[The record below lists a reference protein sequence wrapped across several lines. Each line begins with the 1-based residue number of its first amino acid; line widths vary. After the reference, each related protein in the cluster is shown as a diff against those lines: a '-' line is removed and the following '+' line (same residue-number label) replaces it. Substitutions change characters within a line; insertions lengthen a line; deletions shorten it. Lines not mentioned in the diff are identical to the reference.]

1 MFANASWSKSYL
13 AMVTFAIVSMS
24 VSPMNGDKPD
34 NLETEIKK
42 KKEMIK
48 YFQYV

>member
-13 AMVTFAIVSMS
+13 AIVTFAIVSMS

-42 KKEMIK
+42 KKGND
-48 YFQYV
+48 